1 MFSAETKV
9 LYNLKSF
16 LHVFKLKYI
25 MLNWIRIKNLA
36 LVEEADIEFGEKFN
50 VITGETGAGKSVIIG
65 TISMLLGGRAD
76 KSAIRTGTDRCEIC
90 AGITLKSALIES
102 IKEILDKAGI
112 VLPDETPQLQ
122 IKRIITSSSSRNFI
136 NDTPVTLQ
144 TLSEIGDFL
153 IDVHGPNEHQS
164 ILRQSVQLELL
175 DKYAHL
181 EEQKN
186 KCAELCVKIREVQER
201 RANLEKSLPSAVEA
215 EHLRLVV
222 SEIEKTDPKPDEDK
236 ELSAKHALAAN
247 SREVIE
253 ISSRTLN
260 MLEESETSVSSII
273 AEIYKDLQSL
283 EKINPAKTA
292 VLIEQCNSISEF
304 VHGLASDLGDFTR
317 NIDLDEKEFQE
328 LEERLSQLQ
337 TLKRRYGPYLNDVF
351 ASLEKAQARL
361 VDYENSE
368 DIRNSLVKEEETLNT
383 DLLAL
388 CRKLSEQRKK
398 ISLKFNKVVT
408 QELNKLGF
416 LKCEFEVAF
425 SETAPGPKGF
435 DKIDF
440 LFSANPGEAVQPLRN
455 IASSGEISRVMLALK
470 TVLAEADS
478 VPILVFDEIDMNIGG
493 ETATTVGSELKKLAE
508 THQVLCIS
516 HLAQVASQAELHYL
530 VEKAVKSGR
539 TSTDVKLLSSQKRTE
554 EIARM
559 LGGGKAALSHAKSL
573 LNHKNS

>member
-1 MFSAETKV
+1 
-9 LYNLKSF
+9 
-16 LHVFKLKYI
+16 

-36 LVEEADIEFGEKFN
+36 LVEEADIEFGGNFN

-65 TISMLLGGRAD
+65 TISMLLGERAD
-76 KSAIRTGTDRCEIC
+76 KGAIRSGTDRCEIC
-90 AGITLKSALIES
+90 AGITLKES
-102 IKEILDKAGI
+102 LLGDIREILEKAGI
-112 VLPDETPQLQ
+112 TLPCDAPQLQ
-122 IKRIITSSSSRNFI
+122 IKRIITPSSTRNFI

-144 TLSEIGDFL
+144 TLKDIGDYL

-164 ILRQSVQLELL
+164 ILRQTVQLELL

-181 EEQKN
+181 DEQRKR
-186 KCAELCVKIREVQER
+186 CAALCVKIRDVQER

-215 EHLRLVV
+215 EHLRMIV

-236 ELSAKHALAAN
+236 ELSARHALVAN
-247 SREVIE
+247 SREVLE
-253 ISSRTLN
+253 ISSRTVNL
-260 MLEESETSVSSII
+260 LEESEGSISSVI
-273 AEIYKDLQSL
+273 AEVYRDLQAL

-292 VLIEQCNSISEF
+292 SLIEQCNSISEL
-304 VHGLASDLGDFTR
+304 VHGLASDVNDFTR
-317 NIDLDEKEFQE
+317 NIDLDEKSFQE

-337 TLKRRYGPYLNDVF
+337 TLKRRYGPYLTDVF
-351 ASLEKAQARL
+351 ASHEKAVTRL
-361 VDYENSE
+361 AGYENSE
-368 DIRNSLVKEEETLNT
+368 DIRNSLVKEEETLNA
-383 DLLAL
+383 DLLAC

-416 LKCEFEVAF
+416 LKCEFETAF
-425 SETAPGPKGF
+425 SETPPGTKGF

-478 VPILVFDEIDMNIGG
+478 VPVLVFDEIDMNIGG
-493 ETATTVGSELKKLAE
+493 ETATTVGNELKKLAE

-516 HLAQVASQAELHYL
+516 HLAQVASQAERHYL
-530 VEKAVKSGR
+530 VEKNVQKGR
-539 TSTDVKLLSSQKRTE
+539 TSTDIQLLSSQKRTA

-559 LGGGKAALSHAKSL
+559 LGGGKAALSHARSL
-573 LNHKNS
+573 LSHKRD